1 METREQKASV
11 ACASLDLLVVLIVF
25 YIPSHNILT
34 SLSLCFRIVGN
45 RCFVGTT
52 KSGRQVAVPMYGS
65 CLLLS
70 NIFYSFSSHNTP
82 TLSLFYACFFLRPA

>member
-11 ACASLDLLVVLIVF
+11 AGASLDLLVVLIVF

-34 SLSLCFRIVGN
+34 LAFSMPFWIVGN

-52 KSGRQVAVPMYGS
+52 KGGRQVAVPM
-65 CLLLS
+65 
-70 NIFYSFSSHNTP
+70 
-82 TLSLFYACFFLRPA
+82 